1 MSSDTGFTIEGW
13 AEFVENF
20 SKLVD
25 KWAEKKEQLL
35 NKLGMLYQSEVVNA
49 LERGQHDDT
58 STLKH
63 SFKVYVFG
71 NKDYVEVGTN
81 LKYALYLNDGHMQH
95 KRLLPVSSLTV
106 KGKSKNY
113 NTVQG
118 KDGTKFV
125 TLRERYIPGVYFME
139 EAERNCR
146 PRWERAVHSFMEQLA
161 REVEGGKL

>member
-1 MSSDTGFTIEGW
+1 MDSDFTIEGW

-20 SKLVD
+20 AKFVD

-35 NKLGMLYQSEVVNA
+35 NKLGLQYQEEVVNA

-71 NKDYVEVGTN
+71 KKDYVEVGTN
-81 LKYALYLNDGHMQH
+81 LKYALYLNDGHIQH
-95 KRLLPVSSLTV
+95 KRLLPVSSLST

-113 NTVQG
+113 NTIEG
-118 KDGTKFV
+118 KGGKMFV
-125 TLRERYIPGVYFME
+125 TLRERYIPGVYFLE
-139 EAERNCR
+139 EAKRNCE
-146 PRWERAVHSFMEQLA
+146 PRWEKAVHTFMEQIA
-161 REVEGGKL
+161 REVEGGRL